1 PDGTRRRTRN
11 ELAARSARRNAP
23 GNQRERADTAAPRAQ
38 EMNQQPWRQA
48 TDRESRQPHWQNA
61 RGADARPRDQHQDW
75 YYDEEDEDDEDYQ
88 FDASDRH
95 EVHATEDE
103 EGYLKIW
110 WQGEW
115 WFRQK
120 PPDPPASPKK
130 RQQAS
135 SSSEQRRPTIEGAV
149 PPAPAQHVS
158 EGLKQFVPPARDSVP
173 PQSLRAVREKWNLL
187 AIIEDDINVLRKK
200 KVALM
205 FKTFFEMGHFVKH
218 HDDFHHSESLKII
231 PAAGNWNLA
240 FAMCLISRDK
250 LHYANHSTF
259 GTAVECWLW
268 SLSKD
273 ADFEPILTQFAGMLH
288 SVIALFEGVPMS
300 LHEQIHWFDSHQD
313 LAIKFDYYFP
323 TEQLKDDEQIVR
335 VAIQDQTSQ
344 DSRDDDMPD
353 RTSKHRGNTAPATR
367 TAELASSDA
376 YVEMEVD
383 YPTGQTPP
391 NQSGSIPHSPR
402 RVERYNIYTET
413 TYASSDGTSLPMPAR
428 DSAPLGEPTKLYW
441 KLDQSLSKR
450 LSVVLRHDSEDF
462 GLTFDEAGWTKV
474 SDLLRT
480 SIMKEKGA
488 TLNYIRS
495 VVYWNDKQRFALEWR
510 GADLYIRAVQGHSK
524 KGIRDEAVMRPLGDA
539 ELPEHVLHATNWDFY
554 GSILAKGIIT
564 GGLSQSRT
572 HIHCVSVDKSE
583 YRNYPAHCDIAIILS
598 PKESGAVWFRSMNG
612 YYLTRGADG
621 KLAPHCIK
629 AVRILASGEEVFG
642 SEGPPAAD
650 LVMQAIVRTMIDEM
664 SQTHITEP
672 RWSQVQRLGPK
683 LSKPLLD
690 VAIRNHHNSIGW
702 IAKRSLRRAR
712 ARAYAT
718 GNTLETGGVPHL
730 LVRPLVRRLLR
741 GYRNDLIIAGDFNC
755 SIKTSRGLIGSAV
768 VAKVEG
774 SPDEDDFLGILQAH
788 IRRVAPCRLPNPVK
802 PSMAS
807 RQCIQDSIAQADD
820 RAKKLKH
827 LIDADIQKLD
837 PDLHLHSF
845 TRQVDEIMKEH
856 MQTVY
861 PPEPAV
867 DNRVSQNPQFKHTA
881 KEMWAKYREWK
892 STKANS
898 LIETLRKWKKY
909 TEFRVASKAMK
920 QTAKKIKREKLQA
933 VAEDLQA
940 AAAKGDQRKVWMS
953 ARKLVAKT
961 LEPILMRSWGEES
974 LCVIPHVWKDTYLVW
989 LNAQEAYASPLTLR
1003 GHSTMYLALPLYH
1016 CSVGVHEDHVTTT
1029 RGIKQ
1034 GCTVAPYLF
1043 VAHTIAIIDTLAE
1056 RLGWDWVT
1064 QLFTFYADDA
1074 LAAWTLKSAED
1085 LQGAI
1090 CGIQKVVQTFND
1102 HGMTLSATKSVV
1114 LCHAKGADAIRILQK
1129 LKVFKDKLPH
1139 LAFMQHGEQILI
1151 PLRKTHQY
1159 LGTKSGEPGCGAQQ
1173 RTGYWRWALDPQV
1186 RAQLALA
1193 INSLHSMNTGYC
1205 PVLYPEC
1212 STQGAAVGPE
1222 ADTST
1227 NPKAPEEATAN
1238 EPPPIA
1244 QKPVLDVARQQ
1255 GWKSLLDADVV
1266 SSLKQHCCVCKR
1278 WIADP
1283 TALKRHIVRAHKD
1296 VWAVTANGKLEDYTV
1311 NMTTEVV
1318 SVFGNLLPGL
1328 ATNMRETSKQPR
1340 EMDRETENAP
1350 NKRPKAARRGQRGG
1364 RRQIAD
1370 ENLNSVVTLL
1380 ANLSLQQEDALN
1392 RLRLDTSFTFH
1403 LQQQGPGTI
1412 LLPLFKA
1419 GQEWQQKQKKG
1430 ENVPPMRIV
1439 ALGLLLKEVV
1449 ARVQLMVGDPTAVE
1463 NAMKHQWLDQQ
1474 KRFVYQE
1481 WNSATKKVEPSATA
1495 KSLKVEEATEL
1506 INQVAELC
1514 LPDLVTRFCAQR
1526 RPKQEPQ
1533 EGDKAVF
1540 LIEVAMRDP
1549 RADILHQKLRQLANC
1564 AVWNVVGAQLQPPNQ
1579 QRHGLA
1585 MALQKA
1591 LENI

>member
-1 PDGTRRRTRN
+1 MEIRVVEWLPGCRNMMHATPDCISIYMCGIFADSMSDQKWHRYPRARVRPDGTRRRTRN

-48 TDRESRQPHWQNA
+48 ADRESRQPHWQNA

-88 FDASDRH
+88 FDTSDRH

-353 RTSKHRGNTAPATR
+353 RTSKHMGNTAPATR

-583 YRNYPAHCDIAIILS
+583 YRNYPAHCDIAIIIS

-650 LVMQAIVRTMIDEM
+650 LVMQAIVRSHSFRSSRGSRSSAPNDRDHDRTAA
-664 SQTHITEP
+664 
-672 RWSQVQRLGPK
+672 QRAYTGVVLHHHTRCTVSSTQCIHTNP
-683 LSKPLLD
+683 SPLLQDYDRRD
-690 VAIRNHHNSIGW
+690 VPGPESQYARLRWGHILLLGVFLVGGQGYAGRQYVITTTASGGSPRDRCDELAHEPMPQAAWQELMSWLSEKPDDFDIVFVQETHWKQEGCRTFSSGPWFVVSSGATGKDKCSGVATLIHQNICKQDNVSYRVIRQGRVLSVRLHHQQNGSDLLNVYQHVWRTNIDKAENLKARASIWDAIRSSIM
-702 IAKRSLRRAR
+702 KS
-712 ARAYAT
+712 
-718 GNTLETGGVPHL
+718 PQ
-730 LVRPLVRRLLR
+730 
-741 GYRNDLIIAGDFNC
+741 RNDLIIAGDFNC

-774 SPDEDDFLGILQAH
+774 SPDEDDFLGILQDFGLTLLNTWNCTPAH
-788 IRRVAPCRLPNPVK
+788 T
-802 PSMAS
+802 
-807 RQCIQDSIAQADD
+807 QCIQDSIAQADD

-867 DNRVSQNPQFKHTA
+867 DNR
-881 KEMWAKYREWK
+881 
-892 STKANS
+892 
-898 LIETLRKWKKY
+898 
-909 TEFRVASKAMK
+909 
-920 QTAKKIKREKLQA
+920 A

-940 AAAKGDQRKVWMS
+940 AAAKGDQRKTTFSQRGAEVVGPGSSLEIVKCAGGICFSLDLEGAFDNVPRTALATSLRRLGVSETLVQLLMQFHFE
-953 ARKLVAKT
+953 AR
-961 LEPILMRSWGEES
+961 
-974 LCVIPHVWKDTYLVW
+974 
-989 LNAQEAYASPLTLR
+989 
-1003 GHSTMYLALPLYH
+1003 YH

-1159 LGTKSGEPGCGAQQ
+1159 LGTVISYRDAQEKTVQ
-1173 RTGYWRWALDPQV
+1173 LRMRKVPNLESRGVELSSARATG
-1186 RAQLALA
+1186 
-1193 INSLHSMNTGYC
+1193 
-1205 PVLYPEC
+1205 
-1212 STQGAAVGPE
+1212 
-1222 ADTST
+1222 
-1227 NPKAPEEATAN
+1227 
-1238 EPPPIA
+1238 
-1244 QKPVLDVARQQ
+1244 
-1255 GWKSLLDADVV
+1255 
-1266 SSLKQHCCVCKR
+1266 
-1278 WIADP
+1278 
-1283 TALKRHIVRAHKD
+1283 
-1296 VWAVTANGKLEDYTV
+1296 
-1311 NMTTEVV
+1311 
-1318 SVFGNLLPGL
+1318 
-1328 ATNMRETSKQPR
+1328 
-1340 EMDRETENAP
+1340 
-1350 NKRPKAARRGQRGG
+1350 GG
-1364 RRQIAD
+1364 R
-1370 ENLNSVVTLL
+1370 
-1380 ANLSLQQEDALN
+1380 
-1392 RLRLDTSFTFH
+1392 
-1403 LQQQGPGTI
+1403 
-1412 LLPLFKA
+1412 
-1419 GQEWQQKQKKG
+1419 
-1430 ENVPPMRIV
+1430 
-1439 ALGLLLKEVV
+1439 
-1449 ARVQLMVGDPTAVE
+1449 
-1463 NAMKHQWLDQQ
+1463 
-1474 KRFVYQE
+1474 
-1481 WNSATKKVEPSATA
+1481 
-1495 KSLKVEEATEL
+1495 
-1506 INQVAELC
+1506 
-1514 LPDLVTRFCAQR
+1514 
-1526 RPKQEPQ
+1526 
-1533 EGDKAVF
+1533 
-1540 LIEVAMRDP
+1540 
-1549 RADILHQKLRQLANC
+1549 
-1564 AVWNVVGAQLQPPNQ
+1564 
-1579 QRHGLA
+1579 
-1585 MALQKA
+1585 
-1591 LENI
+1591 

>member
-48 TDRESRQPHWQNA
+48 ADRESRQPHWQNA

-88 FDASDRH
+88 FDTSDRH
-95 EVHATEDE
+95 EVHATEDD

-135 SSSEQRRPTIEGAV
+135 SSSEQRRPTTEGAV

-240 FAMCLISRDK
+240 FVMCLISRDK
-250 LHYANHSTF
+250 LNYANHSTF

-353 RTSKHRGNTAPATR
+353 RTSKHMGNTAPATR

-391 NQSGSIPHSPR
+391 NQSDSIPHSPR
-402 RVERYNIYTET
+402 RVERYDIYTET
-413 TYASSDGTSLPMPAR
+413 TYASSDGTSLPTPAR

-524 KGIRDEAVMRPLGDA
+524 KGLRDEAVMRPLGDA
-539 ELPEHVLHATNWDFY
+539 ELPEYVLHATNWDFY

-572 HIHCVSVDKSE
+572 HIHCVSVDRSE

-650 LVMQAIVRTMIDEM
+650 IVMQAIVRNMIDEM

-683 LSKPLLD
+683 LSKSLLD
-690 VAIRNHHNSIGW
+690 VDSYPLWQYVITTTASGGSPRDRCDELAHEPMPQAAWQELMSWLSEKPDDFDIVFVQETHWKQEGCRTFSSGPWFVVSSGATGKDKCSGVATLIHQNVCKQDNVSYRVLRQGRVLSVRLHHQQNGSDLLNVYQHVWRTNIDK
-702 IAKRSLRRAR
+702 AENLKAR
-712 ARAYAT
+712 ASIWDAMRSSIMKS
-718 GNTLETGGVPHL
+718 PQ
-730 LVRPLVRRLLR
+730 
-741 GYRNDLIIAGDFNC
+741 RNDLIIAGDFNC

-774 SPDEDDFLGILQAH
+774 SPDEDDFLGIL
-788 IRRVAPCRLPNPVK
+788 
-802 PSMAS
+802 
-807 RQCIQDSIAQADD
+807 QADD

-861 PPEPAV
+861 PPEPEV

-881 KEMWAKYREWK
+881 KEMWAKYKEWK

-933 VAEDLQA
+933 VAEAKDLVWA
-940 AAAKGDQRKVWMS
+940 LGKLPFRKGVPKMS
-953 ARKLVAKT
+953 APAAVWRLCRDQVKCAGGICFSLDLEGAFDNVPRTALATSLRRLGVSDTLVQ
-961 LEPILMRSWGEES
+961 LLMQF
-974 LCVIPHVWKDTYLVW
+974 HF
-989 LNAQEAYASPLTLR
+989 EAR
-1003 GHSTMYLALPLYH
+1003 YH

-1159 LGTKSGEPGCGAQQ
+1159 LGTVISYRDAQEKTVQ
-1173 RTGYWRWALDPQV
+1173 LRMRKVPNLESRGVELSSARATG
-1186 RAQLALA
+1186 
-1193 INSLHSMNTGYC
+1193 
-1205 PVLYPEC
+1205 
-1212 STQGAAVGPE
+1212 
-1222 ADTST
+1222 
-1227 NPKAPEEATAN
+1227 
-1238 EPPPIA
+1238 
-1244 QKPVLDVARQQ
+1244 
-1255 GWKSLLDADVV
+1255 
-1266 SSLKQHCCVCKR
+1266 
-1278 WIADP
+1278 
-1283 TALKRHIVRAHKD
+1283 
-1296 VWAVTANGKLEDYTV
+1296 
-1311 NMTTEVV
+1311 
-1318 SVFGNLLPGL
+1318 
-1328 ATNMRETSKQPR
+1328 
-1340 EMDRETENAP
+1340 
-1350 NKRPKAARRGQRGG
+1350 GG
-1364 RRQIAD
+1364 R
-1370 ENLNSVVTLL
+1370 
-1380 ANLSLQQEDALN
+1380 
-1392 RLRLDTSFTFH
+1392 
-1403 LQQQGPGTI
+1403 
-1412 LLPLFKA
+1412 
-1419 GQEWQQKQKKG
+1419 
-1430 ENVPPMRIV
+1430 
-1439 ALGLLLKEVV
+1439 
-1449 ARVQLMVGDPTAVE
+1449 
-1463 NAMKHQWLDQQ
+1463 
-1474 KRFVYQE
+1474 
-1481 WNSATKKVEPSATA
+1481 
-1495 KSLKVEEATEL
+1495 
-1506 INQVAELC
+1506 
-1514 LPDLVTRFCAQR
+1514 
-1526 RPKQEPQ
+1526 
-1533 EGDKAVF
+1533 
-1540 LIEVAMRDP
+1540 
-1549 RADILHQKLRQLANC
+1549 
-1564 AVWNVVGAQLQPPNQ
+1564 
-1579 QRHGLA
+1579 
-1585 MALQKA
+1585 
-1591 LENI
+1591 

>member
-1 PDGTRRRTRN
+1 MSDQKWHRYPRARVRPDGTRRRARN

-23 GNQRERADTAAPRAQ
+23 GNQRERADTRGRAQ

-48 TDRESRQPHWQNA
+48 ADRESRQPHWQNA

-75 YYDEEDEDDEDYQ
+75 YYDEEDEDVEDYQ
-88 FDASDRH
+88 FDTSDRH
-95 EVHATEDE
+95 EVHATEDD

-135 SSSEQRRPTIEGAV
+135 SSSEQRRPTTEGAV

-173 PQSLRAVREKWNLL
+173 PQSLRAMREKWNLL
-187 AIIEDDINVLRKK
+187 DIIEDDINVLRKK

-205 FKTFFEMGHFVKH
+205 FKNFFEMGHFVKH
-218 HDDFHHSESLKII
+218 HEDFHHSESLKII

-240 FAMCLISRDK
+240 FVMCLISRDK
-250 LHYANHSTF
+250 LNYANHSTF

-288 SVIALFEGVPMS
+288 SVIALFEG
-300 LHEQIHWFDSHQD
+300 
-313 LAIKFDYYFP
+313 
-323 TEQLKDDEQIVR
+323 DDEQIVR

-353 RTSKHRGNTAPATR
+353 RTSKHMGYTAPATR
-367 TAELASSDA
+367 TAELTSSDA

-413 TYASSDGTSLPMPAR
+413 TYASSDGTSLPTPAR
-428 DSAPLGEPTKLYW
+428 DSAPFGEPTKLYW

-488 TLNYIRS
+488 TPNYIRS

-524 KGIRDEAVMRPLGDA
+524 KGLRDEAVMRPLGDA
-539 ELPEHVLHATNWDFY
+539 ELPEYVLHATNWDFY

-572 HIHCVSVDKSE
+572 HIHCVSVDRSE

-598 PKESGAVWFRSMNG
+598 PKESGALWFRSMNG

-650 LVMQAIVRTMIDEM
+650 VVMQAIVRTMIDEM

-683 LSKPLLD
+683 LSKSFLD
-690 VAIRNHHNSIGW
+690 VDSYPLWQHVITITASGGLPRDRCDELAHEPMPQAAWQELMSWLSEKPDDFDIVFVQETHWKQEGCRTFSSGPWFVVSSGATGKDKCSGVATLIHQNVCKQDNVSYRVLRQGRVLSVRLHHPQNGSDLLNVYQHVWRTNIDKAENLKARASIWDAIRSSIM
-702 IAKRSLRRAR
+702 KS
-712 ARAYAT
+712 
-718 GNTLETGGVPHL
+718 PQ
-730 LVRPLVRRLLR
+730 
-741 GYRNDLIIAGDFNC
+741 RNDLIIAGDFNC

-774 SPDEDDFLGILQAH
+774 SPDEDDFLGILQ
-788 IRRVAPCRLPNPVK
+788 
-802 PSMAS
+802 
-807 RQCIQDSIAQADD
+807 
-820 RAKKLKH
+820 
-827 LIDADIQKLD
+827 
-837 PDLHLHSF
+837 
-845 TRQVDEIMKEH
+845 VDEIMKEH
-856 MQTVY
+856 LQTVY
-861 PPEPAV
+861 PPEPEV

-881 KEMWAKYREWK
+881 KEMWAKYKEWK

-933 VAEDLQA
+933 VAEDPQV
-940 AAAKGDQRKVWMS
+940 AAAKGDQRK
-953 ARKLVAKT
+953 VAKT
-961 LEPILMRSWGEES
+961 LEPILMRSWGEVKCAGGICFS
-974 LCVIPHVWKDTYLVW
+974 LDLEGAFDNVPRTALATSLRRLGVSETLVQ
-989 LNAQEAYASPLTLR
+989 LLMQFHFEAR
-1003 GHSTMYLALPLYH
+1003 YH

-1090 CGIQKVVQTFND
+1090 GGIQKVVQTFND

-1159 LGTKSGEPGCGAQQ
+1159 LGTVISYRDAQEK
-1173 RTGYWRWALDPQV
+1173 T
-1186 RAQLALA
+1186 
-1193 INSLHSMNTGYC
+1193 
-1205 PVLYPEC
+1205 
-1212 STQGAAVGPE
+1212 
-1222 ADTST
+1222 
-1227 NPKAPEEATAN
+1227 
-1238 EPPPIA
+1238 
-1244 QKPVLDVARQQ
+1244 
-1255 GWKSLLDADVV
+1255 
-1266 SSLKQHCCVCKR
+1266 
-1278 WIADP
+1278 
-1283 TALKRHIVRAHKD
+1283 
-1296 VWAVTANGKLEDYTV
+1296 
-1311 NMTTEVV
+1311 
-1318 SVFGNLLPGL
+1318 
-1328 ATNMRETSKQPR
+1328 
-1340 EMDRETENAP
+1340 
-1350 NKRPKAARRGQRGG
+1350 
-1364 RRQIAD
+1364 
-1370 ENLNSVVTLL
+1370 
-1380 ANLSLQQEDALN
+1380 
-1392 RLRLDTSFTFH
+1392 
-1403 LQQQGPGTI
+1403 
-1412 LLPLFKA
+1412 
-1419 GQEWQQKQKKG
+1419 
-1430 ENVPPMRIV
+1430 
-1439 ALGLLLKEVV
+1439 
-1449 ARVQLMVGDPTAVE
+1449 VQLRMRKVPNLESRGVE
-1463 NAMKHQWLDQQ
+1463 LS
-1474 KRFVYQE
+1474 
-1481 WNSATKKVEPSATA
+1481 SARATGGG
-1495 KSLKVEEATEL
+1495 
-1506 INQVAELC
+1506 C
-1514 LPDLVTRFCAQR
+1514 
-1526 RPKQEPQ
+1526 
-1533 EGDKAVF
+1533 
-1540 LIEVAMRDP
+1540 
-1549 RADILHQKLRQLANC
+1549 
-1564 AVWNVVGAQLQPPNQ
+1564 
-1579 QRHGLA
+1579 
-1585 MALQKA
+1585 
-1591 LENI
+1591 

>member
-1 PDGTRRRTRN
+1 NMMHATSDCISIYMCGIFADSMSDQKWHRYPRARVRPDGTRRRTRN

-48 TDRESRQPHWQNA
+48 ADRESRQPHWQNA

-75 YYDEEDEDDEDYQ
+75 DEDDEDYQ
-88 FDASDRH
+88 FDTSDRR

-130 RQQAS
+130 RQQ
-135 SSSEQRRPTIEGAV
+135 
-149 PPAPAQHVS
+149 
-158 EGLKQFVPPARDSVP
+158 GLKQFVPPARDSVP

-353 RTSKHRGNTAPATR
+353 RTSEHMGNTAPATR

-413 TYASSDGTSLPMPAR
+413 TYASSDGTSLPTPAR

-441 KLDQSLSKR
+441 KLDQSLC
-450 LSVVLRHDSEDF
+450 
-462 GLTFDEAGWTKV
+462 LTFDEAGWTKV

-683 LSKPLLD
+683 LSKSLLD
-690 VAIRNHHNSIGW
+690 VDPYPLWQYVITTTASGGSPRDRCDELAHEPMPQAAWQELMSWLSEKPDDFDIVFVQETHWKQEGCRTFSSGPWFVVSSGATGKDKCSGVATLIHQNICKQDNVSYRVIRQGRVLSVRLHHQQNGSDLLNVYQYVWRTNIDKAENLKARASIWDAIRSSIM
-702 IAKRSLRRAR
+702 KS
-712 ARAYAT
+712 
-718 GNTLETGGVPHL
+718 PQ
-730 LVRPLVRRLLR
+730 
-741 GYRNDLIIAGDFNC
+741 RNDLIIAGDFNC

-774 SPDEDDFLGILQAH
+774 SPDEDDFLGILQDFGLTLLNTWNCTPAH
-788 IRRVAPCRLPNPVK
+788 T
-802 PSMAS
+802 
-807 RQCIQDSIAQADD
+807 QCIQESIALADD

-845 TRQVDEIMKEH
+845 TRQVDEIVKEH

-881 KEMWAKYREWK
+881 KEMWAKYKEWK

-940 AAAKGDQRKVWMS
+940 AAAKGDQRKTTFSQRGAEDVGPGSSLEIVKCAGGICFSLDLEGAFDNVPRTALATSLRRLGVSETLVQLLMQFHFE
-953 ARKLVAKT
+953 AR
-961 LEPILMRSWGEES
+961 
-974 LCVIPHVWKDTYLVW
+974 
-989 LNAQEAYASPLTLR
+989 
-1003 GHSTMYLALPLYH
+1003 YH

-1159 LGTKSGEPGCGAQQ
+1159 LGTVISYRDAQEKTVQ
-1173 RTGYWRWALDPQV
+1173 LRMRKVPNLESRGVELSSARATG
-1186 RAQLALA
+1186 
-1193 INSLHSMNTGYC
+1193 
-1205 PVLYPEC
+1205 
-1212 STQGAAVGPE
+1212 
-1222 ADTST
+1222 
-1227 NPKAPEEATAN
+1227 
-1238 EPPPIA
+1238 
-1244 QKPVLDVARQQ
+1244 
-1255 GWKSLLDADVV
+1255 
-1266 SSLKQHCCVCKR
+1266 
-1278 WIADP
+1278 
-1283 TALKRHIVRAHKD
+1283 
-1296 VWAVTANGKLEDYTV
+1296 
-1311 NMTTEVV
+1311 
-1318 SVFGNLLPGL
+1318 
-1328 ATNMRETSKQPR
+1328 
-1340 EMDRETENAP
+1340 
-1350 NKRPKAARRGQRGG
+1350 GG
-1364 RRQIAD
+1364 R
-1370 ENLNSVVTLL
+1370 
-1380 ANLSLQQEDALN
+1380 
-1392 RLRLDTSFTFH
+1392 
-1403 LQQQGPGTI
+1403 
-1412 LLPLFKA
+1412 
-1419 GQEWQQKQKKG
+1419 
-1430 ENVPPMRIV
+1430 
-1439 ALGLLLKEVV
+1439 
-1449 ARVQLMVGDPTAVE
+1449 
-1463 NAMKHQWLDQQ
+1463 
-1474 KRFVYQE
+1474 
-1481 WNSATKKVEPSATA
+1481 
-1495 KSLKVEEATEL
+1495 
-1506 INQVAELC
+1506 
-1514 LPDLVTRFCAQR
+1514 
-1526 RPKQEPQ
+1526 
-1533 EGDKAVF
+1533 
-1540 LIEVAMRDP
+1540 
-1549 RADILHQKLRQLANC
+1549 
-1564 AVWNVVGAQLQPPNQ
+1564 
-1579 QRHGLA
+1579 
-1585 MALQKA
+1585 
-1591 LENI
+1591 